1 MAESLVD
8 NWRDSASERNQIANR
23 NMFATPRVAIQF
35 LNTLVGA
42 VSSNWHLNRGFQ
54 IVPEGVL
61 GGDSQNPRT
70 IFLEDE
76 ILNSEEVQL
85 ERIDLA
91 DLRQRPL
98 KSMDLI
104 VGTLHLFGQPSA
116 RNRPDEVVTR
126 LIECAQRISSEGV
139 GIFLTPTYYRTFR
152 LGLLAEA
159 LEGEGI
165 FVHGVVNT
173 PPRFLLGQTSLQ
185 PLFVIISRQK
195 PQSIF
200 ALDCRSIED
209 LVLNIAGSLSHVDTG
224 DLRTGIEVDL
234 SIFQGFEHW
243 YAQREIDSLEGDYTR
258 YEKFRI
264 QDVSLFVNLTR
275 TGEEFEEIPNS
286 VYLPM
291 IGNGLAV
298 DAMYKTSMKH
308 QNYAQIVVD
317 TLKATPEFLCSF
329 MNTRHFRLYLEA
341 EKLTKNQVIPK
352 LNREQVRFLP
362 VALPNLEIQ
371 QKISRNI
378 AKLSELRSMVDEL
391 AQNMSIN
398 PVSSTSMT
406 QQVDEALAV
415 FGRLSAEDHVV
426 SLLRQGESKTV
437 EFKQTLSLDIADNT
451 KKRFLED
458 MVIKTV
464 GAFLNS
470 DGGDLLVGVND
481 EGQVTGID
489 LEIEKLHKGSR
500 DNFLKHFKNCLKTRI
515 GEQSY
520 PRVRYDIVEVAEK
533 CIFRVTCQPSD
544 IAVFVDGDAFYVR
557 TNPATDKIVGQVFLD
572 YVEQRFKR
580 NPPAV
585 LG

>member
-1 MAESLVD
+1 
-8 NWRDSASERNQIANR
+8 
-23 NMFATPRVAIQF
+23 
-35 LNTLVGA
+35 
-42 VSSNWHLNRGFQ
+42 
-54 IVPEGVL
+54 
-61 GGDSQNPRT
+61 
-70 IFLEDE
+70 
-76 ILNSEEVQL
+76 
-85 ERIDLA
+85 
-91 DLRQRPL
+91 
-98 KSMDLI
+98 
-104 VGTLHLFGQPSA
+104 
-116 RNRPDEVVTR
+116 
-126 LIECAQRISSEGV
+126 
-139 GIFLTPTYYRTFR
+139 
-152 LGLLAEA
+152 
-159 LEGEGI
+159 
-165 FVHGVVNT
+165 VNT

-185 PLFVIISRQK
+185 PLFVILSRQK

-224 DLRTGIEVDL
+224 DLRTGIEIDL

-275 TGEEFEEIPNS
+275 TGEEFEDIPNS

-291 IGNGLAV
+291 IGNGAAV
-298 DAMYKTSMKH
+298 DAMHKTSMKH

-329 MNTRHFRLYLEA
+329 MNTKHFRLYLEA

-415 FGRLSAEDHVV
+415 FGRLSAEDYVV

-481 EGQVTGID
+481 EGQVIGIG
-489 LEIEKLHKGSR
+489 LEIEKLHKGSK

-520 PRVRYDIVEVAEK
+520 PRVRYDIIDVAEK
-533 CIFRVTCQPSD
+533 SVFRVTCQPSD

-580 NPPAV
+580 NSPAV